1 MFVVVL
7 FNMSNIGFFYH
18 TAFVLANEAALQKW
32 LRAVAAA
39 EKKELFQVEYNFVD
53 EKKITKL
60 NQAHLGHNYPTD
72 VLTFD
77 YSSGNQIHAEVFVC
91 EQVVKSNAAELNE
104 PFLKELHR
112 VVLHGLLHLLGH
124 NDKTPEERKNIR
136 SLEDKYLKEL

>member
-32 LRAVAAA
+32 LKAVASV
-39 EKKELFQVEYNFVD
+39 EKKELLQVEYNFVD
-53 EKKITKL
+53 EKEIIKL
-60 NQAHLGHNYPTD
+60 NQDHLGHNYPTD

-77 YSSGNQIHAEVFVC
+77 YSSGNQVRAEIFVC

-124 NDKTPEERKNIR
+124 NDKTPEEQKNIR
-136 SLEDKYLKEL
+136 LLEDKYLKEL

>member
-32 LRAVAAA
+32 LKAVTGV
-39 EKKELFQVEYNFVD
+39 EKKELLQVEYNFVD
-53 EKKITKL
+53 EKEIIKL

-77 YSSGNQIHAEVFVC
+77 YSSGNQIHAEIFVC
-91 EQVVKSNAAELNE
+91 EQVVKSNAAELNA

-124 NDKTPEERKNIR
+124 NDKTPEEQKNIR
-136 SLEDKYLKEL
+136 LLEDKYLKEL

>member
-7 FNMSNIGFFYH
+7 FNMSNIRFFYH
-18 TAFVLANEAALQKW
+18 TAFVLANEGALQKW
-32 LRAVAAA
+32 LRAVAGA

-60 NQAHLGHNYPTD
+60 NQTHLGHNYPTD

-112 VVLHGLLHLLGH
+112 VVLHGLLHLLGY

>member
-18 TAFVLANEAALQKW
+18 TAFFLANEAALQKW
-32 LRAVAAA
+32 LKAVAGV
-39 EKKELFQVEYNFVD
+39 EKKELLQVEYNFVD
-53 EKKITKL
+53 EKEIIKL

-77 YSSGNQIHAEVFVC
+77 YSSGNQIHAEIFVC
-91 EQVVKSNAAELNE
+91 EQVVKSNAAELNA

-124 NDKTPEERKNIR
+124 NDKTPEEQKNIR
-136 SLEDKYLKEL
+136 LLEDKYLKEL

>member
-32 LRAVAAA
+32 LKAVAGV
-39 EKKELFQVEYNFVD
+39 EKKELLQVEYNFVD
-53 EKKITKL
+53 EKEIIKL

-77 YSSGNQIHAEVFVC
+77 YSSGNQIHAEIFVC
-91 EQVVKSNAAELNE
+91 EQVVKFNAAELNV

-124 NDKTPEERKNIR
+124 NDKTPEEQKNIR
-136 SLEDKYLKEL
+136 QLEDKYLKEL

>member
-7 FNMSNIGFFYH
+7 FNMSNIEFFYH

-32 LRAVAAA
+32 LKAVAGV
-39 EKKELFQVEYNFVD
+39 EKKELLQVEYNFVD
-53 EKKITKL
+53 EKEIIKL
-60 NQAHLGHNYPTD
+60 NQDHLGHNYPTD

-77 YSSGNQIHAEVFVC
+77 YSSGNQIHAEIFVC
-91 EQVVKSNAAELNE
+91 EQVVKSNAAELNA

-124 NDKTPEERKNIR
+124 NDKTPEEQKNIR
-136 SLEDKYLKEL
+136 LLEDKYLKEL

>member
-32 LRAVAAA
+32 LKAVAGV
-39 EKKELFQVEYNFVD
+39 EKKELLQVEYNFVD
-53 EKKITKL
+53 EKEIIKL

-77 YSSGNQIHAEVFVC
+77 YSSGNQIHAEIFVC
-91 EQVVKSNAAELNE
+91 EQVVKFNAAELNV

-124 NDKTPEERKNIR
+124 NDKTPEEQKNIR
-136 SLEDKYLKEL
+136 LLEDKYLKEL

>member
-1 MFVVVL
+1 MIIQACL
-7 FNMSNIGFFYH
+7 QNLSKKQLLSICLSPPGACKENGCGPMAG
-18 TAFVLANEAALQKW
+18 TQLAIMRKTIL
-32 LRAVAAA
+32 
-39 EKKELFQVEYNFVD
+39 
-53 EKKITKL
+53 TKL
-60 NQAHLGHNYPTD
+60 NQTHLGHNYPTD

>member
-32 LRAVAAA
+32 LKAVAGV
-39 EKKELFQVEYNFVD
+39 EKKELLQVEYNFVD
-53 EKKITKL
+53 EKEIIKL
-60 NQAHLGHNYPTD
+60 NQDHLGHNYPTD

-77 YSSGNQIHAEVFVC
+77 YSSGNQIHAEIFVC
-91 EQVVKSNAAELNE
+91 EQVVKSNAAELNA

-124 NDKTPEERKNIR
+124 NDKTPEEQKKIR
-136 SLEDKYLKEL
+136 LLEDKYLKEL

>member
-7 FNMSNIGFFYH
+7 FNMSNIRFFYH
-18 TAFVLANEAALQKW
+18 TAFVLANEGALQKW
-32 LRAVAAA
+32 LRAVAGA

-60 NQAHLGHNYPTD
+60 NQTHLGHNYPTD